1 MGLISRLNLIPKLN
15 VAAVCA
21 ALVFVG
27 AVVAGVF

>member
-1 MGLISRLNLIPKLN
+1 MGLISRLNLVAKLN
-15 VAAVCA
+15 VVAVCA

>member
-15 VAAVCA
+15 VVAACA

-27 AVVAGVF
+27 ALVVGVF